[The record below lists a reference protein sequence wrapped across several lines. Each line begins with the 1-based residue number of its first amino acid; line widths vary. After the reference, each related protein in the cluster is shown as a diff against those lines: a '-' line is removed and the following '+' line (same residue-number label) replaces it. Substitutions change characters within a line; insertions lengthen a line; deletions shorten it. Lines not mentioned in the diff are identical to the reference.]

1 MDYIR
6 NSKNRKLKTR
16 ILALLSRL
24 NFGTSRLGI
33 AGKSIILLNG
43 IIVGSLFFPWI
54 TLHLSSTVTSYNA
67 FSLYTGY
74 AGYGTLIAV
83 GIMLF
88 FLMSHTKK
96 ERIRAYVPFRLSDAQ
111 AIVFVNAIL
120 LTSHIHLLIMT
131 RTYAEQFALYGVEI
145 HMGYIVAL
153 SASLLLL
160 IATYYFSQD
169 EKTAYVSMSYLDKKE
184 GEYMS
189 EYAHLL
195 ESDDRPHS
203 SHTEDKNMT
212 LPI

>member
-33 AGKSIILLNG
+33 AGKSIILLNV
-43 IIVGSLFFPWI
+43 ILIGSLFFPWI
-54 TLHLSSTVTSYNA
+54 TLRLSSTVTSYSA
-67 FSLYTGY
+67 FSLYVGY

-96 ERIRAYVPFRLSDAQ
+96 ERIRSYVPFRLSDAQ

-120 LTSHIHLLIMT
+120 LTSHVHLLIMT

-145 HMGYIVAL
+145 HMGYVVAL
-153 SASLLLL
+153 SSSLLLL
-160 IATYYFSQD
+160 LATYYFSQD
-169 EKTAYVSMSYLDKKE
+169 EKSAYVSMSYLDKKE
-184 GEYMS
+184 GEYIH

-195 ESDDRPHS
+195 DSEDLPSA
-203 SHTEDKNMT
+203 SHPKDKNMT